1 MKKKKN
7 ILLYVV
13 DSLNYSHI
21 KNSDLNLM
29 PFLEELKKN
38 AVYCENMYSQAPYT
52 EAALMNLYC
61 GQDVLENGGYMLR
74 FKDTPNT
81 IFDAM
86 RQNGYI
92 TFCNFYEPQ
101 CYPSS
106 LRRGIDYLY
115 YSVGYDQAALWS
127 YRLKHFSELFSQG
140 RLDEKDYE
148 LLYEILDDNLMEWI
162 KFTDCLLT
170 DDESIK
176 MIQGNSSDY
185 NTRKIKRAVEREY
198 GEFIKDK
205 NEYVENILKQ
215 GTGHSFFHIPAY
227 IQNNKVKN
235 RRTMEKVRKEFT
247 PLFKRIRRMDF
258 ILNIH
263 NCRGIWKGP
272 VRKCGDFIK
281 HPSAAGVREFVKSSY
296 LAVNELIDIDLY
308 KRIDGDYDSF
318 KNAPSARKSI
328 EFYINWAAQYKNAG
342 PHFACIHV
350 NDAHNPETFFTYDS
364 DDLKLLEFEKRE
376 VGSILNQI
384 PKDYSG
390 SLTHEL
396 SLRYIDNTIKYM
408 YEELERIGILKD
420 TCVIITADHG
430 FSFSGNPLRDS
441 FVTNLYLENYNIP
454 CVITGTGYGAGRID
468 CLRMSKDIPA
478 TICTLAGG
486 EIPDAFSGHNI
497 MEDFEYDYNIIE
509 YCGGGCPDLSRREL
523 KMAVYDRELFVGV
536 LCRMDEELTDG
547 CITEIYDLREDPL
560 QLKNLVKKGYDQK
573 KVKKMLKVIDNRRRS
588 IIATNPRK

>member
-29 PFLEELKKN
+29 PFLEELKKD

-376 VGSILNQI
+376 VESILNQI

-430 FSFSGNPLRDS
+430 QGNILDSEQNSGQPDKTSRPIFLVKSLKEHHEQMEISDAPVSQKQLLPTILQAFGAEYDGYGKTFEEIQDNERYERTYIDIYGGHTIQ
-441 FVTNLYLENYNIP
+441 FMIHGHAAELENWS
-454 CVITGTGYGAGRID
+454 V
-468 CLRMSKDIPA
+468 K
-478 TICTLAGG
+478 
-486 EIPDAFSGHNI
+486 E
-497 MEDFEYDYNIIE
+497 
-509 YCGGGCPDLSRREL
+509 
-523 KMAVYDRELFVGV
+523 AVY
-536 LCRMDEELTDG
+536 
-547 CITEIYDLREDPL
+547 
-560 QLKNLVKKGYDQK
+560 Q
-573 KVKKMLKVIDNRRRS
+573 
-588 IIATNPRK
+588 